1 MSYKGLI
8 FCLLIIIVICVIF
21 SLHTFYKVSK
31 RSYKPANNLNKMYL
45 NTQGNGTTMVI
56 GGFSS
61 PNHLYGMNMV
71 PYSGPL

>member
-8 FCLLIIIVICVIF
+8 VCLLIIIVICVIF
-21 SLHTFYKVSK
+21 SLRTFYKVSK
-31 RSYKPANNLNKMYL
+31 RSQANSLNKMYL
-45 NTQGNGTTMVI
+45 NNQGNGTTMVI
-56 GGFSS
+56 GGFSA